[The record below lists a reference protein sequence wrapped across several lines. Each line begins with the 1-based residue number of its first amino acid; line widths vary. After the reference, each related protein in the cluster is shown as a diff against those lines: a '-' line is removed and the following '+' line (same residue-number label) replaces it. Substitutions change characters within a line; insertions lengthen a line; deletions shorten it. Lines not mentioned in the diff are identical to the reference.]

1 MKGTV
6 TYWQEEPHIT
16 GTVTIHGKGEF
27 EITDEG
33 ALRRRGKTGICVPS
47 DVIRKPV
54 NVGEVVDVP
63 VLVVETLGATTRTH
77 ELKVKK
83 APIWIRSS

>member
-6 TYWQEEPHIT
+6 TYWQTEPHII
-16 GTVTIHGKGEF
+16 GTVTIRNKGEY

-33 ALRRRGKTGICVPS
+33 ALRRRGKSGICVPS

-54 NVGEVVDVP
+54 KVGEVVDVP
-63 VLVVETLGATTRTH
+63 VLVVETLGATARTK
-77 ELKVKK
+77 ELKVNKV
-83 APIWIRSS
+83 PIWIRSK